1 VITNYTKLA
10 STAALFLA
18 ILFWDYSAEFEL
30 PFRFLVSIG
39 AILVA
44 RQAFGTA
51 RRAWALAFLVVAAI
65 FNPFVSVITASGR
78 LSLVVV
84 GASLIT
90 FVLSVYTLKVE
101 PLLSPPSIIA
111 GGSAGESL

>member
-1 VITNYTKLA
+1 VITGYTKLA
-10 STAALFLA
+10 SIAALFLA
-18 ILFWDYSAEFEL
+18 VLFWDYSAEFQL

-101 PLLSPPSIIA
+101 PLLSPPSIIG

>member
-1 VITNYTKLA
+1 MITNYTKLA

-18 ILFWDYSAEFEL
+18 ILFWDYSAEFQL
-30 PFRFLVSIG
+30 PFRFVVSIG

-51 RRAWALAFLVVAAI
+51 RRAWAMAFLVVAAI

-78 LSLVVV
+78 LSLIVVV
-84 GASLIT
+84 ASLVT
-90 FVLSVYTLKVE
+90 FVFSVYTLKVE
-101 PLLSPPSIIA
+101 PLLSPPSITG
-111 GGSAGESL
+111 GGSAGEPL